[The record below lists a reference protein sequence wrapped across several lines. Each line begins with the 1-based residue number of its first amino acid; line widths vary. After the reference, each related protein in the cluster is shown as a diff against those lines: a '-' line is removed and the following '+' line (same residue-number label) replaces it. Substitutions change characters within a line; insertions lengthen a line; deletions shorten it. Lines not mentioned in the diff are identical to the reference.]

1 MPRLLPLGPKQFID
15 PMTPTGH
22 RIYRTT
28 LVSIVIAVTV
38 YLFYTGISYYSTPL
52 EERFYHPNHN
62 WFKPSGAFGHG
73 LGIFGTLLILIGVV
87 MYIVRKRSKTMARW
101 GRLKYWLEF
110 HIFLCTLGPILVL
123 FHTAFKFGG
132 IVSVAFW
139 SMVAVVA
146 SGVIGRFIYVRIPRS
161 IEGRALSLNEVKE
174 MRSNVERML
183 KGSYG
188 ISDEDYQ
195 RLAEA
200 TQIHSKAGGNFFSN
214 AFRNYFA
221 ERTILQNAKAILKEN
236 SMAVGN
242 VNKVL
247 KLIKKELTLN
257 SRIENLQLMQKL
269 FRYWHVAHLPF
280 ALIMLIIVVIHIVV
294 TITFGAHWIF

>member
-1 MPRLLPLGPKQFID
+1 
-15 PMTPTGH
+15 
-22 RIYRTT
+22 
-28 LVSIVIAVTV
+28 
-38 YLFYTGISYYSTPL
+38 
-52 EERFYHPNHN
+52 
-62 WFKPSGAFGHG
+62 
-73 LGIFGTLLILIGVV
+73 
-87 MYIVRKRSKTMARW
+87 MARW

-110 HIFLCTLGPILVL
+110 HIFLCTLGPIMVL

-174 MRSNVERML
+174 MKSDVELML
-183 KGSYG
+183 KSSYG
-188 ISDEDYQ
+188 IGDDDYQ
-195 RLAEA
+195 RLVEV
-200 TQIHSKAGGNFFSN
+200 TQTHKSSGSGLMNKVFGGF
-214 AFRNYFA
+214 FA
-221 ERTILQNAKAILKEN
+221 ERRIFREVRTILRANNMTQD
-236 SMAVGN
+236 N

-257 SRIENLQLMQKL
+257 SRIENLQLMHKL

-280 ALIMLIIVVIHIVV
+280 ALIMLIIVIIHIVV
-294 TITFGAHWIF
+294 TITFGAHWIFE